1 MSKETQEVFVRIA
14 QYADAGYLVS
24 FKPQRNGSIL
34 CKISRGDTKFSGLG
48 MSMVNAFENCEK
60 QMLMQGGVL

>member
-1 MSKETQEVFVRIA
+1 MFKETQEAFQRIA

-34 CKISRGDTKFSGLG
+34 CKIQRGDTKFSGLG
-48 MSMVNAFENCEK
+48 ISMASAFKNCEK
-60 QMLMQGGVL
+60 QMVRQGGVL